1 MTPGPR
7 LRTKGRC
14 GEDPSSP
21 PRQSYVAD
29 HSQGE
34 TRIVPIGEKQTAMVW
49 RDQTPIA
56 LASLPVVDQEP
67 APLPR
72 RQLLPFL
79 NRKRH
84 PPEPGFSNVAAVPS
98 SSASPPAA
106 GVPENVRQLIREA
119 SDAPSTYAAD
129 LRQRLAEL
137 GPIPE
142 VLQAL
147 QDLLRNEEVIDSS
160 LPLYEPVNERHG

>member
-1 MTPGPR
+1 
-7 LRTKGRC
+7 
-14 GEDPSSP
+14 
-21 PRQSYVAD
+21 
-29 HSQGE
+29 
-34 TRIVPIGEKQTAMVW
+34 MVW
-49 RDQTPIA
+49 RDQTPIV

-67 APLPR
+67 VPLPR

-84 PPEPGFSNVAAVPS
+84 PPAPGSSNLVAV
-98 SSASPPAA
+98 PAA
-106 GVPENVRQLIREA
+106 GVPEDMRQLIREA
-119 SDAPSTYAAD
+119 SDAPSTHAAD

-147 QDLLRNEEVIDSS
+147 QDLLRNEEVVDSS